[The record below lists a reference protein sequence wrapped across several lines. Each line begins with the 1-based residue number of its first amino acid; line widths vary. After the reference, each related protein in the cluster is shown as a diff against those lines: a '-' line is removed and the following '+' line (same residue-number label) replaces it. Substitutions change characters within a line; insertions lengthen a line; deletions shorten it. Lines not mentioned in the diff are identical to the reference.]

1 MSAGTLLPRFPWPA
15 LHLHPSVAEGLAP
28 ALPPGPAEGLRQ
40 HTHTQDF
47 HDLRIA
53 AAHIPPL
60 LTMPLT
66 LKIKP
71 TLGGDTFP
79 VQTEPEATIA
89 DLKLAVAEKVAD
101 TEASGLR
108 LIYRGQILK
117 DGQTVESYGER
128 DRHMAKP
135 SPP

>member
-1 MSAGTLLPRFPWPA
+1 
-15 LHLHPSVAEGLAP
+15 
-28 ALPPGPAEGLRQ
+28 
-40 HTHTQDF
+40 
-47 HDLRIA
+47 
-53 AAHIPPL
+53 
-60 LTMPLT
+60 MPLT

-89 DLKLAVAEKVAD
+89 DLKVAVAEVAD

-108 LIYRGQILK
+108 LIYRGMVLK

-128 DRHMAKP
+128 DHHMAKSSAAIRGKWGRSTP
-135 SPP
+135 QDACPGCLVAARRAAAGGGWRCWLIAALPARPPACPPASLLLASSRHPT